1 MSRRNSFLLGA
12 AICLVFSGLAAAQGP
27 GGPGHGGPMGFD
39 GPPPMAG
46 FGGFHDH
53 SFGEWW
59 NMPGMAERLGITAD
73 QKQKMSGIY
82 QEYKLKLIDLNA
94 NLQKQ
99 QVLLE
104 PMIQADQPD
113 QAKTLAQIDTVVQA
127 RADLEKENAHMLF
140 AIRETL
146 TPEQWQKL
154 KAMRGEHRMRDM
166 HREGRGGP
174 GGARMW
180 RQHRGNQG
188 PPPPAPGGQQPGP
201 PTTPQSNP
209 QSSPQGQDQPAPA
222 PEQ

>member
-1 MSRRNSFLLGA
+1 MFRRNRFVLGA
-12 AICLVFSGLAAAQGP
+12 ALCLVLSGFAAAQEM
-27 GGPGHGGPMGFD
+27 GGPGHGPMGFD
-39 GPPPMAG
+39 GPPPMMG

-73 QKQKMSGIY
+73 QKQKMSSIY
-82 QEYKLKLIDLNA
+82 EEYKLKLIDLNA

-113 QAKTLAQIDTVVQA
+113 QTKTLAQIDSVVQA

-154 KAMRGEHRMRDM
+154 KAMRGEHRMQEM
-166 HREGRGGP
+166 HRGHRGPGGP
-174 GGARMW
+174 GGPGMW
-180 RQHRGNQG
+180 RQHEMHRGA
-188 PPPPAPGGQQPGP
+188 PPPPPPGQQPGQPTP
-201 PTTPQSNP
+201 PSNP
-209 QSSPQGQDQPAPA
+209 QGQNQPQAP
-222 PEQ
+222 PQ